1 METADFLL
9 QKGTQ
14 VTLVEALKHSP
25 VLKITSHGYMLHKR
39 LRDGKGTLLF
49 NTTVKRIEESSVIT
63 VSDGQESILSPVDQ
77 VVIAVGLKPSDDLK
91 KSLQAKGIPHFV
103 IGDALQPRRI
113 IEATEE
119 GARAAW
125 SI

>member
-1 METADFLL
+1 
-9 QKGTQ
+9 
-14 VTLVEALKHSP
+14 
-25 VLKITSHGYMLHKR
+25 
-39 LRDGKGTLLF
+39 
-49 NTTVKRIEESSVIT
+49 
-63 VSDGQESILSPVDQ
+63 
-77 VVIAVGLKPSDDLK
+77 LKPSDDLK

>member
-1 METADFLL
+1 
-9 QKGTQ
+9 
-14 VTLVEALKHSP
+14 
-25 VLKITSHGYMLHKR
+25 MLHKR